1 MKLVFISDPPNYNSA
16 NYLEPHKHKRLHTT
30 ATFAIMDLLKR
41 EMEKKR
47 KAIELA
53 KKSGAALQDNSN
65 GNSDTKTKRAYLKVG
80 EMKRLEEQR
89 QDENRH
95 HKKHK
100 IEDESKAIELK
111 NITKEATTA
120 MLNRSTTNEKET
132 KQTHVSEQ
140 NTMSSQEIS
149 NSLRELG
156 LPVWL
161 FGEREDSQRQARLEE
176 AREELKAALA
186 GRSENDEFRLGN
198 DGHNIPNPFIGKK
211 HQDVEEDFP
220 KRKESSKQQK
230 ILEEEVNDDPDD
242 PHKTVYKFLKV
253 QLKLWEE
260 DLVNRPDAVKVTLA
274 GKNETKTLKQCKDYI
289 RPLFKQLK
297 SRQLDESLLNNLV
310 KIVKFCKEGEFV
322 KANDAYMDVAIG
334 RAAWPIGVTM
344 VGIHARTGRAK
355 IESSNVAHVM
365 NSESQRKYLT
375 SVKRLMTFCQKKSDV
390 APSKRVS
397 NN

>member
-1 MKLVFISDPPNYNSA
+1 
-16 NYLEPHKHKRLHTT
+16 
-30 ATFAIMDLLKR
+30 MDLLKR

-47 KAIELA
+47 KAIEIA
-53 KKSGAALQDNSN
+53 KKSGAALPVLADAP
-65 GNSDTKTKRAYLKVG
+65 TKRSYLKVG
-80 EMKRLEEQR
+80 ELKRLEEQ
-89 QDENRH
+89 Q
-95 HKKHK
+95 
-100 IEDESKAIELK
+100 EDEKRRMKKQKMKNEANEMELK
-111 NITKEATTA
+111 NRSKEATTTVA
-120 MLNRSTTNEKET
+120 TLNRNKTEDTTTN
-132 KQTHVSEQ
+132 HVSED
-140 NTMSSQEIS
+140 NTMSSQEIT
-149 NSLRELG
+149 NALRELG

-161 FGEREDSQRQARLEE
+161 FGERNDSQRQTRLEE
-176 AREELKAALA
+176 AREEQRATLA
-186 GRSENDEFRLGN
+186 GRSEQDEFRLGN

-211 HQDVEEDFP
+211 YQDGEEDFP
-220 KRKESSKQQK
+220 KRKDSSKQHNNT
-230 ILEEEVNDDPDD
+230 LEEEVDDEHD

-260 DLVNRPDAVKVTLA
+260 DLVNRPDAVKATLA
-274 GKNETKTLKQCKDYI
+274 GKNESKTLKQCKDYI

-297 SRQLDESLLNNLV
+297 SRQLDESLLNNLE

-375 SVKRLMTFCQKKSDV
+375 SVKRIMTYCQKKSDV

>member
-1 MKLVFISDPPNYNSA
+1 
-16 NYLEPHKHKRLHTT
+16 
-30 ATFAIMDLLKR
+30 
-41 EMEKKR
+41 MEKKR
-47 KAIELA
+47 KAIEIA
-53 KKSGAALQDNSN
+53 KKSGAALPGD
-65 GNSDTKTKRAYLKVG
+65 SDAKMKRAYLKVG
-80 EMKRLEEQR
+80 ELKRLEEKQ
-89 QDENRH
+89 QEENNRRM
-95 HKKHK
+95 KKQK
-100 IEDESKAIELK
+100 MEDQANEIEIK
-111 NITKEATTA
+111 NRATEAKQLNRKETEITKNNVT
-120 MLNRSTTNEKET
+120 
-132 KQTHVSEQ
+132 EQ
-140 NTMSSQEIS
+140 NTMSSQEIT
-149 NSLRELG
+149 NALRELG

-161 FGEREDSQRQARLEE
+161 FGEHDDFQRKSRLEE

-186 GRSENDEFRLGN
+186 GRSEQDEFRLAN

-211 HQDVEEDFP
+211 NLDTEEDFP
-220 KRKESSKQQK
+220 KRKESSKQHN
-230 ILEEEVNDDPDD
+230 ILQEEVEDEDD
-242 PHKTVYKFLKV
+242 PHKTVYKFLKM

-260 DLVNRPDAVKVTLA
+260 DLVNRPDSVKATLS

-297 SRQLDESLLNNLV
+297 SRQLDKSLLNNLV
-310 KIVKFCKEGEFV
+310 KIVQFCKEGEFV

-375 SVKRLMTFCQKKSDV
+375 SVKRLMTFCQKKSDA